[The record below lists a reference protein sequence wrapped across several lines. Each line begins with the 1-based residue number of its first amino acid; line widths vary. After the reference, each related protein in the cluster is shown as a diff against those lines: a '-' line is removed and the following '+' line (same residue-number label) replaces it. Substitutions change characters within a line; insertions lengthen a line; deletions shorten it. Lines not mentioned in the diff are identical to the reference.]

1 MHPASSRDPE
11 IRPQHLQGPSLK
23 GGVIGPRK
31 GHPCPPLH
39 LTSMKRRDKEN
50 IVTGLD
56 FVRLLSFKLPV
67 CVIDEGKDA
76 RATRETSL
84 ALHSI

>member
-1 MHPASSRDPE
+1 
-11 IRPQHLQGPSLK
+11 
-23 GGVIGPRK
+23 
-31 GHPCPPLH
+31 
-39 LTSMKRRDKEN
+39 MKRRDKEN